1 MKCSDN
7 APTDDVMSR
16 LPMSG
21 RTPVVDSDGLSH
33 CSHNICYEFG
43 SDIVIQ
49 ELRKVILN
57 DWKYES
63 ECLERFY
70 YYLREEF
77 SIQDDIVLPGGKVV
91 VPESMQAQVV
101 NSGYEAH

>member
-7 APTDDVMSR
+7 APTDVMST
-16 LPMSG
+16 LPMSD

-70 YYLREEF
+70 YNLRAEF
-77 SIQDDIVLPGGKVV
+77 SIQDDIVLRGGEVV

-101 NSGYEAH
+101 SNG